1 MFKRG
6 DKGMKGPT
14 RRSFLAGATAAPLA
28 AATAG
33 AADETKDRIAADLS
47 TYIGFGSKRSGGAG
61 DDGCGHWLA
70 DELSRAGFAVE
81 KLSIKVPWFDAARSE
96 EHTSELQSLMRI
108 SYAVFCMKK
117 KNKRN

>member
-61 DDGCGHWLA
+61 ADGCGHWLA
-70 DELSRAGFAVE
+70 AEMRRAGFAVE
-81 KLSIKVPWFDAARSE
+81 EQAIRSAE
-96 EHTSELQSLMRI
+96 GCGGSRGGRSGRI
-108 SYAVFCMKK
+108 TGCVVQK
-117 KNKRN
+117 